1 VNIQLADLSTA
12 QTMTI
17 SLLLRVLYIE
27 NTFIELPAING
38 KKIQPKT
45 RSVIYGEK
53 IYFNEKENK
62 FSSCANSTTTTTT
75 TTSMELV
82 RIVSDEALARGVAL
96 GHVIFIKNAYL
107 FLSFK
112 PHQVQDNFHFQM
124 ISI

>member
-1 VNIQLADLSTA
+1 
-12 QTMTI
+12 MTI
-17 SLLLRVLYIE
+17 SLLLRVLFIE
-27 NTFIELPAING
+27 NIYIELPAING

-62 FSSCANSTTTTTT
+62 FSSCANLTT
-75 TTSMELV
+75 TTSLELV

-107 FLSFK
+107 FSTFK
-112 PHQVQDNFHFQM
+112 PHQVQDNLHFQM